1 MITKETAQKIW
12 SAYNQIEEANNI
24 ISTMK
29 EEISKTGKHESP
41 DWTGRKGGLEMGI
54 PSMGGGH
61 RILQVRVDLGLQIIE
76 CHIEEQ
82 QNKLR
87 ELMAYATI
95 ELKG

>member
-12 SAYNQIEEANNI
+12 GAYSQIEEANKI

-29 EEISKTGKHESP
+29 EEIEKSGTHFKE
-41 DWTGRKGGLEMGI
+41 DWTGRRAGLEMGI
-54 PSMGGGH
+54 PSSGGGH
-61 RILQVRVDLGLQIIE
+61 RILQVRVDLGLSIIE
-76 CHIEEQ
+76 SHIEDQ
-82 QNKLR
+82 HNKLR